1 MKLLATKIIM
11 SSLALTALIHR
22 VASAAGLEDAGS
34 NLFETG
40 SQSYGSSTA
49 TAQGAQG
56 YLPALIGGIVQI
68 ALLVIGA
75 VLLLLLVYGGYIW
88 MIARGE
94 ADKVKK
100 AKEIITNAIIGII
113 IVFAA
118 YAISSF
124 ILTQVMS
131 ATGASQG

>member
-1 MKLLATKIIM
+1 MQFLRSKIIM
-11 SSLALTALIHR
+11 ASLAFGALVSRITH
-22 VASAAGLEDAGS
+22 AAGLEDAGS
-34 NLFETG
+34 NLRETG
-40 SQSYGSSTA
+40 AQSYGASA
-49 TAQGAQG
+49 ADAQSVEG
-56 YLPALIGGIVQI
+56 YLPSLIGGVVQI

-75 VLLLLLVYGGYIW
+75 VLLLLLVYGGYTW
-88 MIARGE
+88 MLARGE

-131 ATGASQG
+131 ATGASSG